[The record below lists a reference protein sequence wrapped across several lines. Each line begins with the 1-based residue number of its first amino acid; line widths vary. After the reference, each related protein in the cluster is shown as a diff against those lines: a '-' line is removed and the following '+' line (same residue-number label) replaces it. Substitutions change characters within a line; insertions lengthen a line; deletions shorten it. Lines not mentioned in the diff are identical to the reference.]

1 MVGRAGQR
9 RWAAFALA
17 AGATLAAL
25 GSAAAPVAA
34 QEDAETEQ
42 EQLRQQ
48 EVDNAA
54 QVDAL
59 RADASEVEAAIAA
72 LDQNVAVQRARLE
85 DAQRAVA
92 SVRAEL
98 AAAEAARAEAEGEAA
113 ALRKELETVALAAYV
128 RPPADDL
135 AMVLADEDPS
145 ASAKRKAMAEAR
157 TRSAADVLD
166 QLRGAQEAARRA
178 GRRAAEALVA
188 AEAAEAAEQAGFDEL
203 SSALG
208 LQQDLAGD
216 VQARLD
222 AALSEAAAISGRSQ
236 ALADEIT
243 AREQA
248 LAAKVSSPARSSS
261 GSRPSWV
268 SSGVEVT
275 TVRGIEVNVIIADQ
289 LEAMLAAAEA
299 DGVALTGSGYRD
311 IQTQIWLREQ
321 HCGSSEYAIWEMP
334 SGDCS
339 PPVARPGY
347 SMHEQGLAIDFV
359 VGDDLIR
366 SRGTTAYGW
375 LSDHAAEYG
384 FYNLPSEPWH
394 WSTTGS

>member
-1 MVGRAGQR
+1 MLLATLTSGTGP
-9 RWAAFALA
+9 AFAQDDL
-17 AGATLAAL
+17 
-25 GSAAAPVAA
+25 
-34 QEDAETEQ
+34 EDEQ

-48 EVDNAA
+48 EVETAA
-54 QVDAL
+54 QVDVL
-59 RADASEVEAAIAA
+59 RADVADVEAVIAT
-72 LDQNVAVQRARLE
+72 LDQNVATQQARLE

-92 SVRAEL
+92 SVQAEL
-98 AAAEAARAEAEGEAA
+98 AAAGAAKAEAEADA
-113 ALRKELETVALAAYV
+113 VALRKELEAVALAAYV

-135 AMVLADEDPS
+135 AVVLGDEDPS

-166 QLRGAQEAARRA
+166 QLRGAEEAARRA
-178 GRRAAEALVA
+178 GQRASEALVA
-188 AEAAEAAEQAGFDEL
+188 AEAAEAAERAGLDEL
-203 SSALG
+203 TQALG
-208 LQQDLAGD
+208 LQQSLFDD

-222 AALSEAAAISGRSQ
+222 SALSEAAAISGRSQ
-236 ALADEIT
+236 ELADQIA

-248 LAAKVSSPARSSS
+248 LAAKVSGSGSGSGS

-275 TVRGIEVNVIIADQ
+275 TVRGIEVNVAIADQ

-299 DGVALTGSGYRD
+299 DGVYLTGSGYRD
-311 IQTQIWLREQ
+311 IATQIYLREQ

-334 SGDCS
+334 SGECS

-347 SMHEQGLAIDFV
+347 SMHERGLAIDFII
-359 VGDDLIR
+359 GDDLIR
-366 SRGTTAYGW
+366 SRGTTAFGW
-375 LSDHAAEYG
+375 LSEHAEEYG